1 MLEICTLPRREWRK
15 DGDICEAKLFHS
27 WGTQEHLRHRQLLH
41 LPWRL
46 VVFFT
51 ISLGLGLSRIL
62 VFRRRKQKRLATVE
76 LNHSIIT
83 ATKKGSL
90 IDDISCHRSLL
101 EAGLFFDKYVW
112 FVIIVDVY
120 STPHKSQVIAF
131 P

>member
-1 MLEICTLPRREWRK
+1 M
-15 DGDICEAKLFHS
+15 F
-27 WGTQEHLRHRQLLH
+27 RQ
-41 LPWRL
+41 
-46 VVFFT
+46 
-51 ISLGLGLSRIL
+51 
-62 VFRRRKQKRLATVE
+62 RKQKRLATVE

-120 STPHKSQVIAF
+120 SQITSDRFSMIIKIQLLCKEGNPFQA
-131 P
+131 